1 MAKYDHGGGC
11 PCGLYSECDEGCE
24 NYKPPPANYDYGSD
38 WRPNKLTKEKKMKLD
53 ESDDFG
59 FTFVDSKETQTKV
72 ISFEDRAVSAEAKVD
87 GLRTMIMP
95 LLNNLMKN
103 PEKDTI
109 LWPNR
114 DKKIKEFIKKMD
126 DYIKS

>member
-11 PCGLYSECDEGCE
+11 PCGLYKECDHGCTE
-24 NYKPPPANYDYGSD
+24 YKPSPAELA
-38 WRPNKLTKEKKMKLD
+38 RLKEQMIKKIEDKMKLD

-59 FTFVDSKETQTKV
+59 FTFVDSNEIK
-72 ISFEDRAVSAEAKVD
+72 AKVETTENKLE
-87 GLRTMIMP
+87 GLRNMIMP